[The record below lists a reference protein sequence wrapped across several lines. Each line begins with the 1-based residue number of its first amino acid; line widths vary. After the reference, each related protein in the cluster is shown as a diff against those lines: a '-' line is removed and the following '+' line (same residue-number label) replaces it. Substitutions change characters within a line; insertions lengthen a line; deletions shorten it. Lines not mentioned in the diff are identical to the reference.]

1 MPQICLSKNIV
12 HNLELI
18 SKNIPLNSNF
28 IIREIMLN
36 PDIKCS
42 ILYING
48 LANQSYVEESIIHP
62 LLFRI
67 KETLNNSEELCSYLS
82 KKYICS
88 YDITISNDIATI
100 CFALKHGKSI
110 ILLENN
116 SSCIICNTTGGSYRS
131 IDQSNIE
138 TDIRGGKEAF
148 VENLEI
154 NLAVIQQ
161 KLKNNHFK
169 IEVITLGELSQTDV
183 ALLYIDNI
191 IDEGILGQIR
201 TKLSSIKAPY
211 IPDAG
216 YISQLILN
224 RNFQIFPQTKTT
236 ELPDKVISDL
246 LQGKAVIMVNGSP
259 QVIVLPVVFIE
270 FFQTLE
276 DYSNKLFNANFDR
289 IVRFLGAFIV
299 LIIAPIYLVLLEY
312 NAELIPL
319 NLIKIIISSRM
330 GIPLTPFLEI
340 LSMEILIEFLREG
353 GIRLPTPIGQTLGI
367 VGGIVLGDAA
377 TKAGL
382 VSPTTLVVIAIE
394 VISTFVI
401 PNYEMSLTI
410 RLLRF
415 PLLILAELFGFLGI
429 VFGTYFI
436 FSNLCSLDSFGI
448 PYFSPIAPLR
458 GVALRDSI
466 IRLPLKNLNTIT
478 NIFKSTKNKVN
489 KHE

>member
-1 MPQICLSKNIV
+1 MPKMYLSKNMED
-12 HNLELI
+12 NLDLI
-18 SKNIPLNSNF
+18 AKNIPLNSNF
-28 IIREIMLN
+28 IIREIVLN
-36 PDIKCS
+36 PDIRCS

-48 LANQSYVEESIIHP
+48 LANQTYIEESIIHP

-67 KETLNNSEELCSYLS
+67 KDPLNNSEDLCSYLS

-88 YDITISNDIATI
+88 YNIIISNDVDSI
-100 CFALKHGKSI
+100 CFALKRGKSI

-116 SSCIICNTTGGSYRS
+116 SSCITCNTTGGSYRPIS
-131 IDQSNIE
+131 QSDVE
-138 TDIRGGKEAF
+138 TEIRGGKEAF

-161 KLKNNHFK
+161 KLKNNNFK
-169 IEVITLGELSQTDV
+169 IETLTLGELSQTDV

-191 IDEGILGQIR
+191 IDKDILSHIR

-216 YISQLILN
+216 YIGQYIQTS
-224 RNFQIFPQTKTT
+224 NFEIFPQAKTT
-236 ELPDKVISDL
+236 ELPDKTISDL

-259 QVIVLPVVFIE
+259 QVIILPVVFVE
-270 FFQTLE
+270 FFQTFE
-276 DYSNKLFNANFDR
+276 DYSNKFFNANFDR
-289 IVRFLGAFIV
+289 IVRFVGAFIV
-299 LIIAPIYLVLLEY
+299 LIISPIYLVLLQY
-312 NAELIPL
+312 NAALIPL
-319 NLIKIIISSRM
+319 NLVKIIISSRM
-330 GIPLTPFLEI
+330 GIPLTPFFEI

-415 PLLILAELFGFLGI
+415 PLLILAQLFGFLGI

-436 FSNLCSLDSFGI
+436 FSNLCSLNSFGI
-448 PYFSPIAPLR
+448 PYFSPLAPLR
-458 GVALRDSI
+458 GAALRDSI
-466 IRLPLKNLNTIT
+466 IRFPLKRLNSIT
-478 NIFKSTKNKVN
+478 NIFKSTKNKV
-489 KHE
+489 KR

>member
-1 MPQICLSKNIV
+1 MPKVYLSKSMAN
-12 HNLELI
+12 NLDLI
-18 SKNIPLNSNF
+18 AKNIPLNSNF
-28 IIREIMLN
+28 IIREIILN
-36 PDIKCS
+36 PNIKCS

-48 LANQSYVEESIIHP
+48 LANQTYVEDSIIHP

-67 KETLNNSEELCSYLS
+67 NEVLINSEELCSYLS

-88 YDITISNDIATI
+88 YDITISNDKDTI
-100 CFALKHGKSI
+100 CFALKHGKSV
-110 ILLENN
+110 ILLEDN
-116 SSCIICNTTGGSYRS
+116 SSCIICNTTGGSYRP
-131 IDQSNIE
+131 IAQSNIE

-154 NLAVIQQ
+154 NLAIIQQ
-161 KLKNNHFK
+161 KLKNNYFK
-169 IEVITLGELSQTDV
+169 IEVMTLGELSQTDV

-191 IDEGILGQIR
+191 IDKDILSQIR
-201 TKLSSIKAPY
+201 IKLSAIKAPY

-216 YISQLILN
+216 YISQLIMN

-259 QVIVLPVVFIE
+259 QVIVLPIIFIE

-276 DYSNKLFNANFDR
+276 DYSNKFFNANFDR
-289 IVRFLGAFIV
+289 IVRFVGAFIV
-299 LIIAPIYLVLLEY
+299 LIIAPIYLILLEY

-319 NLIKIIISSRM
+319 NLLKIIISSRM

-458 GVALRDSI
+458 GSTLRDSI
-466 IRLPLKNLNTIT
+466 IRLPLKHLNSIT
-478 NIFKSTKNKVN
+478 NIFKLTKNKV
-489 KHE
+489 KRP

>member
-1 MPQICLSKNIV
+1 MSEVYLSKNIV
-12 HNLELI
+12 DNLDLI
-18 SKNIPLNSNF
+18 AKNIPLNSNF
-28 IIREIMLN
+28 IIREIILN
-36 PDIKCS
+36 PDIRCS

-48 LANQSYVEESIIHP
+48 LANQSYIEESIIHP

-67 KETLNNSEELCSYLS
+67 REPLNNSEELCSYLS
-82 KKYICS
+82 RKYICS
-88 YDITISNDIATI
+88 YDTTISNNVNTI
-100 CFALKHGKSI
+100 CHALKHGKSI
-110 ILLENN
+110 VLLEHNA
-116 SSCIICNTTGGSYRS
+116 SVIICNTTGGSYRS
-131 IDQSNIE
+131 ISESNIE

-169 IEVITLGELSQTDV
+169 IETMTLGELSQTDV

-191 IDEGILGQIR
+191 IDKDILSEIR
-201 TKLSSIKAPY
+201 IKLSAIKAPY
-211 IPDAG
+211 IPDSG
-216 YISQLILN
+216 YISQYIQN
-224 RNFQIFPQTKTT
+224 SNFQIFPQTKTT

-246 LQGKAVIMVNGSP
+246 LQGKAVIMTNGSP
-259 QVIVLPVVFIE
+259 QVIILPVVFIE

-276 DYSNKLFNANFDR
+276 DYSNKFFNANFDR
-289 IVRFLGAFIV
+289 VVRFVGAFIV

-319 NLIKIIISSRM
+319 NLMKIIISSRM

-353 GIRLPTPIGQTLGI
+353 GIRLPSPIGQTLGI

-448 PYFSPIAPLR
+448 PYLSPIAPLR
-458 GVALRDSI
+458 GSALRDSI
-466 IRLPLKNLNTIT
+466 IRLPLKHLNSIT
-478 NIFKSTKNKVN
+478 NIFKSTMNKVK